1 MSQDYHNHVKNTL
14 RRWREKINCDSYRQW
29 SKKSHVP
36 ELQFYRLENGLLEQT
51 PLGVIRKIADSVG
64 LPLDEAIRQLTQ
76 PQHQEKPYP
85 SEAYQ
90 QFQQETLAI
99 LESLLLQLP
108 TFTDAISRHP
118 DLPASRLLPFLQ
130 PLYQLLKTWGI
141 EPIGQVGEIVRYNP
155 QEHELM
161 EDSSSPAKETE
172 WVRIRYVGYRQKD
185 RLLYRARVSP
195 VESTPHPT
203 H

>member
-1 MSQDYHNHVKNTL
+1 M
-14 RRWREKINCDSYRQW
+14 
-29 SKKSHVP
+29 
-36 ELQFYRLENGLLEQT
+36 
-51 PLGVIRKIADSVG
+51 
-64 LPLDEAIRQLTQ
+64 
-76 PQHQEKPYP
+76 
-85 SEAYQ
+85 
-90 QFQQETLAI
+90 AI

-161 EDSSSPAKETE
+161 EDSSSPAKEIE
-172 WVRIRYVGYRQKD
+172 WVRIRYVGYRQGD

>member
-1 MSQDYHNHVKNTL
+1 MKNTL
-14 RRWREKINCDSYRQW
+14 RHWREKINCDNYRQW
-29 SKKSHVP
+29 SRKSKVP

-51 PLGVIRKIADSVG
+51 PLGVIRKIAESVG
-64 LPLDEAIRQLTQ
+64 LPLDVAIRQLTQ
-76 PQHQEKPYP
+76 PQEEEKPSQ
-85 SEAYQ
+85 SEARQ
-90 QFQQETLAI
+90 QFQEETLSI

-108 TFTDAISRHP
+108 TFVDAIRRHP

-161 EDSSSPAKETE
+161 EDTPPSAGDIK
-172 WVRIRYVGYRQKD
+172 WVRIRYVGYRQGA

-203 H
+203 HLPS